1 MLHIAKE
8 RGNHV
13 LGIEPNKRYNQ
24 SLDELG
30 IPHINDFFPLNLNND
45 QSFDIIFTLNTLEH
59 LPDPKG
65 AIEDIYKILKPEGL
79 VYISVPNIDALVTR
93 VLKYRSGVFVLLSH
107 SVF

>member
-1 MLHIAKE
+1 MSC
-8 RGNHV
+8 
-13 LGIEPNKRYNQ
+13 IEPNKRYNQ

-45 QSFDIIFTLNTLEH
+45 QSFDIIFTLNTRNTTQIRKEL
-59 LPDPKG
+59 L
-65 AIEDIYKILKPEGL
+65 EDIYKILKPEGL

-93 VLKYRSGVFVLLSH
+93 VLKYRLGALVPPH